1 MMRKFAWALAGTIIL
16 TSPAADAAKA
26 PPAYIASAVNDAA
39 RPEADRQLDADR
51 KPVEMLMLARVKPG
65 MRVMDLI
72 PGKGYFTR
80 LFSVAVGPS
89 GFVYAYQPSNLDGFY
104 KDKPIAIN
112 DVAKQYKNVSVIH
125 APVEKLVAPEP
136 LDLVWTS
143 QNYHDMH
150 DSFMGPP
157 DVAQVN
163 KAVYDALKPGGL
175 YVVLDHA
182 AQDGSGLRDTDTL
195 HRIDEATVKK
205 EVLAAGFKLAGES
218 NVLRNSQDSR
228 TLKVFDPSIR
238 HKTDQFIL
246 IFRKPAKG

>member
-1 MMRKFAWALAGTIIL
+1 MRKFAWALMGAIIL
-16 TSPAADAAKA
+16 TSAAADPVKTPPVHIVAAVK
-26 PPAYIASAVNDAA
+26 DAA

-51 KPVEMLMLARVKPG
+51 KPTEMLMLAHVKPG

-80 LFSVAVGPS
+80 LFSVAVGPA
-89 GFVYAYQPSNLDGFY
+89 GFVYAYQPSNLDSFF
-104 KDKPIAIN
+104 KDKPIPIIE
-112 DVAKQYKNVSVIH
+112 VAKQYKNVSVIH

-150 DSFMGPP
+150 DSFMGPT
-157 DVAQVN
+157 DLAQVN

-175 YVVLDHA
+175 YVVIDHA
-182 AQDGSGLRDTDTL
+182 AQTGSGLRDTDTL

-205 EVLAAGFKLAGES
+205 EVLSAGFKLAAES
-218 NVLRNSQDSR
+218 NILRNPEDNR

-246 IFRKPAKG
+246 IFRKPSKG